1 MEENTKNNKKKIIII
16 VSVIAG
22 VILIGLTAFGVVKLI
37 EGGKKI
43 AKEVDKFAENIEE
56 NNPVIDLGDKI
67 DEIVSNV
74 SDDEEETEKAT
85 EEQTE
90 VVTEEATEEVTE
102 PETEAPTKPV
112 TEAPTEAPTSQ
123 QIDYANV
130 DWWAIMGQV
139 MEAGN
144 CEDIDWSLIVDAMVR
159 SEGKDESDREIIL
172 NEYKKADNFDSID
185 WNAKD
190 TSFVGPSFGT
200 EVTIT
205 TTQPAV
211 KPQTKPLTLEDKL
224 MMDELAD
231 ENGFYNDGNSSCY
244 VGSLKGELMPTKN
257 QWIKD
262 NFGTSFT
269 HNGVEFGWDEENGY
283 YWINKIGEI
292 HYMTSTSTY
301 RTEYNCR
308 KVFSYRIADYLGF
321 YGTDSTRYHSEASL
335 NDSMFLWDAET
346 DFATVTDVYANNF
359 KYLSEL
365 GWVEAVHPDDD
376 ISRSWTL
383 ESPEGIPA
391 YMYEDGHLAIY
402 VLYPGD
408 EKEKLCYFTI
418 EEYNELVQNN
428 NWRISSYSF
437 SSGFE
442 FEPQENWQK
451 HIKKY
456 VIIE

>member
-1 MEENTKNNKKKIIII
+1 MEENKKNNKKKIIII
-16 VSVIAG
+16 ASVIAG
-22 VILIGLTAFGVVKLI
+22 VILIGVTVFGVLKLI

-43 AKEVDKFAENIEE
+43 ADEVDKFAENIED
-56 NNPVIDLGDKI
+56 NNPVIDLEDKI

-74 SDDEEETEKAT
+74 SDDEEETEEVTEKVT
-85 EEQTE
+85 EE
-90 VVTEEATEEVTE
+90 VTEEATE
-102 PETEAPTKPV
+102 PLTEAA
-112 TEAPTEAPTSQ
+112 TEAPTEAQTEAP

-139 MEAGN
+139 MEASN
-144 CEDIDWSLIVDAMVR
+144 YEAIDWSLVFDAMVR
-159 SEGKDESDREIIL
+159 SEGKDETDRELIL

-185 WNAKD
+185 WTAKD
-190 TSFVGPSFGT
+190 TSFVGPSFGE
-200 EVTIT
+200 EVVIT
-205 TTQPAV
+205 TTQPA
-211 KPQTKPLTLEDKL
+211 TKPESNKTTTEEMLL
-224 MMDELAD
+224 MDEFAD
-231 ENGFYNDGNSSCY
+231 ENGFYNDENGTCY
-244 VGSLKGELMPTKN
+244 VGSLKKELLPMKE
-257 QWIKD
+257 QWIKE

-283 YWINKIGEI
+283 YWIRKVGEI

-321 YGTDSTRYHSEASL
+321 YGTDSVRYHSEASL
-335 NDSMFLWDAET
+335 NDSMFIWSSET
-346 DFATVTDVYANNF
+346 DFCTVTDVYANNF

-428 NWRISSYSF
+428 NWRIGSYSF

-442 FEPQENWQK
+442 FEPQEDWQK

>member
-16 VSVIAG
+16 ASVIAG

-74 SDDEEETEKAT
+74 SDGEEETEKIT

-90 VVTEEATEEVTE
+90 VVTEEDTE
-102 PETEAPTKPV
+102 PETEAPT
-112 TEAPTEAPTSQ
+112 EAPTTQ

-144 CEDIDWSLIVDAMVR
+144 YEDIDWSLILDAMVR
-159 SEGKDESDREIIL
+159 SEGKDESDRKIIL

-190 TSFVGPSFGT
+190 TSFVGPSFGM

-231 ENGFYNDGNSSCY
+231 ENGFYNDENGSCY
-244 VGSLKGELMPTKN
+244 VGSLQDELLPMKE
-257 QWIKD
+257 QWIKE

-283 YWINKIGEI
+283 YWVRKVGEI
-292 HYMTSTSTY
+292 HYMTGTSTY

-321 YGTDSTRYHSEASL
+321 YGMDSTRYHSEASL
-335 NDSMFLWDAET
+335 NDSMFLWDVET
-346 DFATVTDVYANNF
+346 DFTTVTDVYANNF

-408 EKEKLCYFTI
+408 TTVLPPATAP
-418 EEYNELVQNN
+418 NTA
-428 NWRISSYSF
+428 SDA
-437 SSGFE
+437 
-442 FEPQENWQK
+442 
-451 HIKKY
+451 
-456 VIIE
+456 